1 MLNLRGITPLTYA
14 SLASAVYFA
23 FGVVSCAQANP
34 VQTIIGR
41 PHEGGRDRPA
51 ALGGRFRQLDTNRDG
66 RITRQE
72 MEQGDQ
78 SRQQAFERAD
88 RNRDGEL
95 SQEEWVQYKAS
106 KKKRKRN
113 AL

>member
-1 MLNLRGITPLTYA
+1 MLKGRGLPSFFYA
-14 SLASAVYFA
+14 CLASALYVA
-23 FGVVSCAQANP
+23 FGALSCAQANP

-41 PHEGGRDRPA
+41 PHDAGRGRPA

-66 RITRQE
+66 RITQRE
-72 MEQGDQ
+72 MAQSDQ
-78 SRQQAFERAD
+78 SRRQAFERAD

-95 SQEEWVQYKAS
+95 SQEEWTLYKAS
-106 KKKRKRN
+106 KKKRPRD